1 MYEKITRWYTQ
12 RLWTTDMV
20 QKAIDKGV
28 ITIEQF
34 NDIISKG

>member
-1 MYEKITRWYTQ
+1 MYEKIKRWYTQ
-12 RLWTTDMV
+12 RLWTADIV
-20 QKAIDKGV
+20 QKAVDKGV